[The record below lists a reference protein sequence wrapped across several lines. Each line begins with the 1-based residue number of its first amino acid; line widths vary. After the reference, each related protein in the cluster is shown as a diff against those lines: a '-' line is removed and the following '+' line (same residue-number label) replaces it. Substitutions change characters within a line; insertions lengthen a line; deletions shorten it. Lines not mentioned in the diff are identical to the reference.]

1 MSLGIITRAVAK
13 TGAPLYQRQ
22 TDTLFHL
29 KTLSQRRDAEDV
41 TVTHSGHRDHK
52 EVDAVP
58 VG

>member
-1 MSLGIITRAVAK
+1 M
-13 TGAPLYQRQ
+13 APHFIRQ

-29 KTLSQRRDAEDV
+29 ETLSQRRDAEDV